1 MPPSPEPEEKHLMA
15 LRTRKPT
22 GKMAPPVVLLEGGEG
37 AGKSWA
43 AAALSASDKIGRTL
57 WLQVGTEVTADEYGA
72 IPGVRYEIVE
82 HDGSWA
88 QIYGAVMD
96 AKNEAEQERKR
107 GAKPT
112 VLVIDTV
119 GSLWEMLSDWAYN
132 RAKGSKKNK
141 AKLDEDP
148 NAEIDVTTNFW
159 NDATGR
165 WRKLMTAVLTFPGV
179 VVLLSRGRET
189 VLMQNGQPVMGKT
202 DYKVEGQKGLTFDVP
217 VWLRMTRDMGPHQCR
232 VMKLRS
238 VHNPIDPPKPGAQT
252 RNPGKVLPDFTL
264 ERLIFDYLKWSPEQS
279 EERVVVPMKPGDDA
293 PLSDAAAVIELAVT
307 TAEDVATQLRAAHAR
322 IKPAV
327 DNGDITGVEA
337 EYLYALVGRRKV
349 EMTPTEPVGASA

>member
-1 MPPSPEPEEKHLMA
+1 MT
-15 LRTRKPT
+15 LRTRKPS
-22 GKMAPPVVLLEGGEG
+22 GKMAPPVILLEGGEG
-37 AGKSWA
+37 AGKSWS
-43 AAALSASDKIGRTL
+43 AAALSASDKVGRTF

-82 HDGSWA
+82 HDGSWR
-88 QIYGAVMD
+88 QIFGAVTD
-96 AKNEAEQERKR
+96 AKTEAEQERKR

-119 GSLWEMLSDWAYN
+119 GALWEMLADWAYN

-141 AKLDEDP
+141 AKLEEDP

-165 WRKLMTAVLTFPGV
+165 WRKLMTTVLTFPGIV
-179 VVLLSRGRET
+179 ILLSRGRET

-217 VWLRMTRDMGPHQCR
+217 VWLRMTRDMGPHTCR
-232 VMKLRS
+232 IMKLRS
-238 VHNPIDPPKPGAQT
+238 VNNAVEPPTPGTAQP

-264 ERLIFDYLKWSPEQS
+264 ERLIFDYLKFTVEDS
-279 EERVVVPMKPGDDA
+279 EERVLVSMKPGSDA
-293 PLSDAAAVIELAVT
+293 PLSEAAAVLELAVT
-307 TAEDVATQLRAAHAR
+307 SAEDVDNQLRSAYGR
-322 IKPAV
+322 IKPAL
-327 DNGDITGVEA
+327 DNGDISIGEA
-337 EYLYALVGRRKV
+337 DYLNSLVARRKE
-349 EMTPTEPVGASA
+349 EMTQPAEAAA

>member
-1 MPPSPEPEEKHLMA
+1 MT
-15 LRTRKPT
+15 LRTRKPS
-22 GKMAPPVVLLEGGEG
+22 GKMAPPVILLEGGEG

-43 AAALSASDKIGRTL
+43 AAELSASDRVGRTF

-82 HDGSWA
+82 HDGSWR
-88 QIYGAVMD
+88 QIFGAVTD

-119 GSLWEMLSDWAYN
+119 GALWEMLADWAYN

-141 AKLDEDP
+141 AKLEEDP

-165 WRKLMTAVLTFPGV
+165 WRKLMTAALTFPGIV
-179 VVLLSRGRET
+179 ILLSRGRET

-217 VWLRMTRDMGPHQCR
+217 VWIRMTRDMGPHTCR
-232 VMKLRS
+232 IMKLRS
-238 VHNPIDPPKPGAQT
+238 VHNPVEAPAPGAQQ
-252 RNPGKVLPDFTL
+252 RNPGRMLPQFNL
-264 ERLIFDYLKWSPEQS
+264 ERVIFDFLKWDAEGS
-279 EERVVVPMKPGDDA
+279 EERGLVPMRPGDDA
-293 PLSDAAAVIELAVT
+293 PLSEAASVLELAVT
-307 TAEDVATQLRAAHAR
+307 SAEDIEQQLRSAHGR
-322 IKPAV
+322 IKPSL
-327 DNGDITGVEA
+327 DNGDITEA
-337 EYLYALVGRRKV
+337 EAQHLYALVGKRKA
-349 EMTPTEPVGASA
+349 ELEKPAPAAKPEPVEAAA

>member
-1 MPPSPEPEEKHLMA
+1 MT
-15 LRTRKPT
+15 LRTRKPS
-22 GKMAPPVVLLEGGEG
+22 GKMAPPVILLEGGEG

-43 AAALSASDKIGRTL
+43 AAALSASDKVGRTF

-82 HDGSWA
+82 HDGSWR
-88 QIYGAVMD
+88 QIFGAVTD
-96 AKNEAEQERKR
+96 AKVEAEQERKR
-107 GAKPT
+107 GAKPA

-119 GSLWEMLSDWAYN
+119 GALWEMLSDWAYN
-132 RAKGSKKNK
+132 RAKGSKKNQ
-141 AKLDEDP
+141 AKLAEDP

-165 WRKLMTAVLTFPGV
+165 WRKLMTTALTFPGI

-217 VWLRMTRDMGPHQCR
+217 VWLRMTRDMGPHTCR
-232 VMKLRS
+232 IMKLRS
-238 VHNPIDPPKPGAQT
+238 VHNAIDPPVPGTAQP

-264 ERLIFDYLKWSPEQS
+264 ERLIFEYIKFTPEGS
-279 EERVVVPMKPGDDA
+279 EERVLVPMKPGSDA
-293 PLSDAAAVIELAVT
+293 PLSEAASILELAVT
-307 TAEDVATQLRAAHAR
+307 SAEDVEKQLRAAYGR
-322 IKPAV
+322 IKPAL
-327 DNGDITGVEA
+327 DNNDISVLEADYLNSLVARRKEAMSAKPAKAEPVEA
-337 EYLYALVGRRKV
+337 A
-349 EMTPTEPVGASA
+349 A

>member
-1 MPPSPEPEEKHLMA
+1 MA

-22 GKMAPPVVLLEGGEG
+22 GKMAPPVILLEGGEG
-37 AGKSWA
+37 VGKSWA
-43 AAALSASDKIGRTL
+43 AAALSASDKVGRTF

-82 HDGSWA
+82 HDGSWR
-88 QIYGAVMD
+88 QIYGAVVD

-119 GSLWEMLSDWAYN
+119 GALWEMLSDWAYN
-132 RAKGSKKNK
+132 RAKGSRKNQ
-141 AKLDEDP
+141 AKLAEDP

-159 NDATGR
+159 NDSTGR
-165 WRKLMTAVLTFPGV
+165 WRKLMTSVLTFPGI

-217 VWLRMTRDMGPHQCR
+217 VWIRMTRDMGPHACR

-238 VHNPIDPPKPGAQT
+238 VNNPVDPPAPGAQQ
-252 RNPGKVLPDFTL
+252 RNPGKVLPDFAL
-264 ERLIFDYLKWSPEQS
+264 ERLIFDYLKFTPENS
-279 EERVVVPMKPGDDA
+279 EERVVVPMKPGDEP
-293 PLSDAAAVIELAVT
+293 PLSEAAAVLELAIT
-307 TAEDVATQLRAAHAR
+307 SAEDVEKQLRAAYVR
-322 IKPAV
+322 IKPAF
-327 DNGDITGVEA
+327 DSGDITAVEA
-337 EYLYALVGRRKV
+337 DHLNALVSRRKA
-349 EMTPTEPVGASA
+349 EMMAPAEPAEAAA

>member
-1 MPPSPEPEEKHLMA
+1 MT
-15 LRTRKPT
+15 LRTRKPS
-22 GKMAPPVVLLEGGEG
+22 GKMAPPVILLEGGEG

-43 AAALSASDKIGRTL
+43 AAALSGSDKVGRTF

-82 HDGSWA
+82 HDGTWR
-88 QIYGAVMD
+88 QIFGAVLD
-96 AKNEAEQERKR
+96 AKTEAEQERKR

-119 GSLWEMLSDWAYN
+119 GALWEMLSDWAYN

-141 AKLDEDP
+141 AKLEEDP

-165 WRKLMTAVLTFPGV
+165 WRKLMTTVLTFPGI

-217 VWLRMTRDMGPHQCR
+217 VWVRMTRDMGPHAAR

-238 VHNPIDPPKPGAQT
+238 VHNPVEAPKPGAQT

-264 ERLIFDYLKWSPEQS
+264 ERLVFDFLKFSAEDS
-279 EERVVVPMKPGDDA
+279 EERVVVPMQPGSDA
-293 PLSDAAAVIELAVT
+293 PLSEMAAVLELAVT
-307 TAEDVATQLRAAHAR
+307 SAEDVNKQLRAAYSRVKAAAESGDVS
-322 IKPAV
+322 PAEAAYL
-327 DNGDITGVEA
+327 GD
-337 EYLYALVGRRKV
+337 LVSRRKV
-349 EMTPTEPVGASA
+349 ELESMATPQAPEPVEAAA

>member
-1 MPPSPEPEEKHLMA
+1 MT
-15 LRTRKPT
+15 LRTRKPS
-22 GKMAPPVVLLEGGEG
+22 GKMAPPVILLEGGEG

-43 AAALSASDKIGRTL
+43 AATLSASDKVGRTF

-82 HDGSWA
+82 HDGSWRE
-88 QIYGAVMD
+88 IFGAVLD
-96 AKNEAEQERKR
+96 AKTEAGQERKR

-119 GSLWEMLSDWAYN
+119 GALWEMLADWAYN
-132 RAKGSKKNK
+132 RAKGSKKNR
-141 AKLDEDP
+141 AKLEEDP

-165 WRKLMTAVLTFPGV
+165 WRKLMTTVLTFPGI

-217 VWLRMTRDMGPHQCR
+217 VWVRMTRDMGPHTCR

-238 VHNPIDPPKPGAQT
+238 VHNPVEPPKPGAQT
-252 RNPGKVLPDFTL
+252 RNPGKMLPDFTL
-264 ERLIFDYLKWSPEQS
+264 ERLVFDYLRFTPEGS
-279 EERVVVPMKPGDDA
+279 EERVVVPLKPGSDA
-293 PLSDAAAVIELAVT
+293 PLSEAAAVIELAVT
-307 TAEDVATQLRAAHAR
+307 SAEDVDKQLRAAFGR
-322 IKPAV
+322 IKPALSE
-327 DNGDITGVEA
+327 GEITESEA
-337 EYLYALVGRRKV
+337 EYLNGLVAQRKQ
-349 EMTPTEPVGASA
+349 EMQAPAAPETAAEATPAGVAA